1 MSSIRLTDTRIAAF
15 SPSREQ
21 YLKDAGSRL
30 QVRGRPTGSKTFVFR
45 STLNYRGI
53 KITIG
58 EYGPVTLESARAKAI
73 LWQGWIEEGKDPR
86 QVMKQQEQ
94 ERTEA
99 EAARIAAA
107 EAAALESRRREAPA
121 LEAWNAYVSA
131 RLPKWG
137 EHSRHDHER
146 VSCEGG
152 NPITRGKR
160 STDDGTTQPGAL
172 RSLLALPLNRIT
184 AKRVELWLK
193 TEAAHRPTHAAL
205 AFRLLRAFINWCATH
220 PDYSSQTHA
229 DACAVREVR
238 DEVPRKRAKND
249 CLQREQL
256 SAWFEKVREI
266 RNPVISA
273 FLQILLLTGARRE
286 ELAELR
292 WDDVN
297 FQWATLKLADKIEDD
312 GRTIPLTPY
321 VAALL
326 RDLKARN
333 ETPPPM
339 PRTLRHRIAAEQ
351 RGWEP
356 SPWVFPSP
364 KAESGRLQDPSSQHK
379 DACVAAGIEGMTL
392 HGLRRSFGTL
402 SEWVEVPVGIVA
414 QIMGH
419 KPSATAERH
428 YRRRP
433 VDLLRRWHTK
443 VEAWILAEAGI
454 EQPQAEQVPKLRAV
468 V

>member
-1 MSSIRLTDTRIAAF
+1 MSRQRLTETRIKDF
-15 SPSREQ
+15 SPSHEQ
-21 YLKDAGSRL
+21 YLKDTDSRL
-30 QVRGRPTGSKTFVFR
+30 QVRGRPSGSKTFVFR
-45 STLNYRGI
+45 STLNYREI

-58 EYGPVTLESARAKAI
+58 EVGPVNLADARAKAI
-73 LWQGWIEEGKDPR
+73 LWQGWIEDGKDPR
-86 QVMKQQEQ
+86 DVMIRQDQEQ
-94 ERTEA
+94 ADA

-121 LEAWNAYVSA
+121 LEAWTAYVTA
-131 RLPKWG
+131 RTPKWG
-137 EHSRHDHER
+137 KHSQHDHAR
-146 VSCEGG
+146 VVCEGG
-152 NPITRGKR
+152 KPITRGNR
-160 STDDGTTQPGAL
+160 STDDGTTQAGAL
-172 RSLLALPLNRIT
+172 RGLLSLPLNQIT
-184 AKRVELWLK
+184 SKRVEQWLK
-193 TEAAHRPTHAAL
+193 TEAAYRPTHAAL
-205 AFRLLRAFINWCATH
+205 AFRLLRGFINWCARH
-220 PDYSSQTHA
+220 PEYSGQTHA
-229 DACAVREVR
+229 DACGAREVR
-238 DEVPRKRAKND
+238 DELPKRRAKSD

-256 SAWFEKVREI
+256 PAWFGRVREI
-266 RNPVISA
+266 HNPVIAA
-273 FLQILLLTGARRE
+273 FLQVLLLTGARRE
-286 ELAELR
+286 ELADLR

-297 FQWATLKLADKIEDD
+297 FHWATMRLADKVEDD

-333 ETPPPM
+333 ESPPPL
-339 PRTLRHRIAAEQ
+339 PITLRHRIAAEQ

-379 DACVAAGIEGMTL
+379 AACAAAGIDGMTL

-419 KPSATAERH
+419 SPSAIAEKH

-433 VDLLRRWHTK
+433 VDLLRLWHTK
-443 VEAWILAEAGI
+443 VECWILAEAGI
-454 EQPQAEQVPKLRAV
+454 EQPQVEQPAKLRAV
-468 V
+468 G